1 MDDFSIDP
9 FWIDIS
15 PTGITGVVGEDAS
28 YRAGGVGSFCF
39 PFCDV
44 TATNSFRN
52 GVTSAATVSEE
63 NRNILNNGINP
74 ELGREVKAFA
84 PSVSDQPGISDQNS
98 SETICFTTDS
108 TVVSLQANAPVRV
121 ASNSATALWKDIG
134 NAASG
139 SNQFNYQTSNIMTG
153 GINSTIANDIQY
165 PPIGTTILPM
175 SYPLIMPSTV
185 FRSASINDNNTP
197 LQNHANPSNQFILA
211 PTAAPTSTYLSPF
224 SNGLSGTLVMPPQLP
239 VQAETQIY
247 STNNT
252 FLVPFTS
259 EINKSTYK
267 VDGCQK
273 IQEYKRQFRDRNER
287 EQMRAKRIAELITT
301 LHNSIQSSGWILVE
315 KKSKCHTLS
324 QAKAYIEHLLQTI
337 KEKREQV
344 KSLQNIL
351 AEKQK
356 QTMPITLRSP
366 LDYKI
371 LFKTSNVPQVIAS
384 VSRILMCQSY
394 ILVYLSDNLSESQRH
409 SLIPTPSLFLLCNL
423 PYFRE

>member
-15 PTGITGVVGEDAS
+15 PSGITGVVGEDLS

-39 PFCDV
+39 PFCD
-44 TATNSFRN
+44 AMAANSFRN

-84 PSVSDQPGISDQNS
+84 PSASDQPGIGDQNS
-98 SETICFTTDS
+98 PETICFTTDS

-121 ASNSATALWKDIG
+121 ASSSTTALWKDIS
-134 NAASG
+134 NAATD
-139 SNQFNYQTSNIMTG
+139 SNQFNGQTNNIMTG
-153 GINSTIANDIQY
+153 EINTTIVNDIQY

-185 FRSASINDNNTP
+185 FRSASINDNTITR
-197 LQNHANPSNQFILA
+197 QNHANPSNQFVLG
-211 PTAAPTSTYLSPF
+211 PTVAPTSTYLSPF
-224 SNGLSGTLVMPPQLP
+224 CNGLSGTLVVPPQLP
-239 VQAETQIY
+239 IQAETQIY

-252 FLVPFTS
+252 FSVPFFS
-259 EINKSTYK
+259 AVNNSTFK
-267 VDGCQK
+267 AGGCQK

-324 QAKAYIEHLLQTI
+324 QAKAYIEHLLQTV
-337 KEKREQV
+337 KEKREHI
-344 KSLQNIL
+344 KFLQNIL
-351 AEKQK
+351 AEKQN
-356 QTMPITLRSP
+356 QTKPVTLRSP

-371 LFKTSNVPQVIAS
+371 LFKTSNIPQVIAS

-394 ILVYLSDNLSESQRH
+394 MLGYLSDNLPERQRY
-409 SLIPTPSLFLLCNL
+409 SPNPPPPFFLLCIL